1 MNTVHEEEV
10 APKGTEDLDLLGLCS
25 TLESCLRRLKVLQ
38 RQMQEQETVEKA
50 LAAALS
56 VAQGSGRQFGAVLL
70 NELAKIETRAT

>member
-1 MNTVHEEEV
+1 MNTVHEEGAAET
-10 APKGTEDLDLLGLCS
+10 TETDLSGLCN
-25 TLESCLRRLKVLQ
+25 TLEGCLHRLKVLQ

-70 NELAKIETRAT
+70 NELTKIETRAK

>member
-1 MNTVHEEEV
+1 MNTVHEEGAAEI
-10 APKGTEDLDLLGLCS
+10 DLSGLCS